1 MFYRSNWIVHVMAHC
16 FFFLKKMLSWKQA
29 LVGTTGRGVVI
40 VRMKKNVSLMEIPY
54 NLGQGPL
61 GKLTRFYT
69 LTFWPALHESFNA

>member
-16 FFFLKKMLSWKQA
+16 FFFKENAVMETSFSRDNWQ
-29 LVGTTGRGVVI
+29 GGSNSPNEE
-40 VRMKKNVSLMEIPY
+40 NVSLMEIPY

>member
-1 MFYRSNWIVHVMAHC
+1 MAHC
-16 FFFLKKMLSWKQA
+16 FFFKENAVMETSFSRDNWQ
-29 LVGTTGRGVVI
+29 GGSNSPNEE
-40 VRMKKNVSLMEIPY
+40 NVSLKEIPY

>member
-1 MFYRSNWIVHVMAHC
+1 METSFRRDNWQGGSN
-16 FFFLKKMLSWKQA
+16 SPNE
-29 LVGTTGRGVVI
+29 
-40 VRMKKNVSLMEIPY
+40 KNVSLMEIPY